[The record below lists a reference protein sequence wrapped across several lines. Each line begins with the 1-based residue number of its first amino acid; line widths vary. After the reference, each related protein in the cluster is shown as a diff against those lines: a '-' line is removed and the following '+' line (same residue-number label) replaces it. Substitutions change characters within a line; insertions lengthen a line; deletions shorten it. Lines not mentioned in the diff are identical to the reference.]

1 MIKKLITLLA
11 IVIANQQPSVAQPI
25 PSGEYVSNFGSED
38 YWVRVV
44 DGRITSAEGSTR
56 HSPPVSQFQ
65 ILDFNSLIPAI
76 KVKTHQNHIWSLCLV
91 STAPS
96 WGRYWRIAYC
106 DFDKGWTERSHR
118 IQHD

>member
-1 MIKKLITLLA
+1 MTKKLITLLA

-76 KVKTHQNHIWSLCLV
+76 KVKTHQNHIKINKFASD
-91 STAPS
+91 SSP
-96 WGRYWRIAYC
+96 
-106 DFDKGWTERSHR
+106 RSAEPGSR
-118 IQHD
+118 GDAESDSGDQ